1 MPQGDGR
8 ARFQMVEDERRNT
21 QNLADID
28 ARLRAARPAASDDGN
43 GDGGRNGRAQGLG
56 IAFRITIELVS
67 TVAVGVG
74 IGWVLD
80 GWLGTKPIFMVI
92 FLFLGGAAGVMN
104 VYRVVRGLDDSV
116 GFGQALERKKHAT
129 DDAEGHE
136 GADDP
141 PKQ

>member
-28 ARLRAARPAASDDGN
+28 ARLRAARPVVSDDGN
-43 GDGGRNGRAQGLG
+43 GGRSGRGQGLG

-74 IGWVLD
+74 IGWALD

-116 GFGQALERKKHAT
+116 GLGQALERKKQAK
-129 DDAEGHE
+129 DQD

-141 PKQ
+141 PKL